1 MHKTKRPA
9 SGPLPTLRQT
19 EYIDGVAVFKGGKH
33 GFQGVKK
40 LGENN
45 YQGCDKK
52 AQVFTKGCATALEA
66 AVELEKKRRK
76 KLAAITEALPI
87 NAAIGAPM
95 PITNRC
101 TP

>member
-52 AQVFTKGCATALEA
+52 AHVFTKGCATAQEA
-66 AVELEKKRRK
+66 AVHELGKKRK
-76 KLAAITEALPI
+76 KLAAITEAFPI
-87 NAAIGAPM
+87 N
-95 PITNRC
+95 TRHRC
-101 TP
+101 ARAHH